1 MSLLCTRIGTRWQTL
16 SENGSGTLEKD
27 VDKKWLPL
35 ICAIAEAGYEGTH
48 DHANRR
54 SEQAR

>member
-1 MSLLCTRIGTRWQTL
+1 MRWQTL
-16 SENGSGTLEKD
+16 SENGSETLEKD